1 VNRGALKNVCGE
13 PEKRKMAKR
22 RGGSAPEGANWMD
35 TYGDMVT
42 LILTF
47 FVLLYSMSSMDEAK
61 MQYISLAFSGG
72 QVNDL
77 QMSVVGRETDKDVD
91 PTIVYDQIVPES
103 PDPPTGQEI
112 DDIQAFFQFL
122 QKAVQD
128 APQDSP
134 AASTT
139 ISMGKAAIYMQFN
152 DSVFFLPN
160 SDILTDDG
168 KYMLE
173 TVSDG
178 LRLIQDQIAS
188 VRVSGHTADSN
199 STSDVNEWRLSSGRA
214 DSVVNYFIDL
224 DACDAEKFVPTGYAK
239 YRPIADNST
248 PEGRNKNRRV
258 EIVFIKNNLDLSD
271 GETVEELMK
280 LMFGD
285 SFVENSELDGS
296 PTLTEQQEAEAAQ
309 QAQQAA
315 QQAALGG
322 NDPDKNY
329 ADKEALVSEE
339 QNQSPAPD
347 TGGNSGADSGG
358 DSGGG
363 DDSGGGLASEL
374 GF

>member
-1 VNRGALKNVCGE
+1 
-13 PEKRKMAKR
+13 MAKR
-22 RGGSAPEGANWMD
+22 RGGGGGGEGANWMD

-47 FVLLYSMSSMDEAK
+47 FVLLYSMSTMDQAK

-72 QVNDL
+72 QVNNL
-77 QMSVVGRETDKDVD
+77 QMAVIGHETKDDVD

-112 DDIQAFFQFL
+112 DDLQAFFQFL

-128 APQDSP
+128 APQDSA

-160 SDILTDDG
+160 SDVLTEDG
-168 KYMLE
+168 EYMLE

-199 STSDVNEWRLSSGRA
+199 ATSDVNEWRLSSGRA

-224 DACDAEKFVPTGYAK
+224 DACEPEKFVPTGYAK

-285 SFVENSELDGS
+285 NFVGNSELDGS
-296 PTLTEQQEAEAAQ
+296 PTYTEQQEAEAAEK
-309 QAQQAA
+309 AKEAAEQAA
-315 QQAALGG
+315 RGG
-322 NDPDKNY
+322 NDPNKTY
-329 ADKEALVSEE
+329 ADKDALISEE
-339 QNQSPAPD
+339 QNKSPAPETAGGSD
-347 TGGNSGADSGG
+347 SGTGGGTGGANE
-358 DSGGG
+358 
-363 DDSGGGLASEL
+363 GGGLAGEL
-374 GF
+374 GIRQSKSATDF

>member
-1 VNRGALKNVCGE
+1 
-13 PEKRKMAKR
+13 MAKR
-22 RGGSAPEGANWMD
+22 RGGGSAPEGANWMD

-47 FVLLYSMSSMDEAK
+47 FVLLYSMSTMDEAK

-72 QVNDL
+72 QVNNL
-77 QMSVVGRETDKDVD
+77 QMAVIGHETQDDVD
-91 PTIVYDQIVPES
+91 PTVVYDQIVPES

-112 DDIQAFFQFL
+112 DDLQAFFQFL
-122 QKAVQD
+122 QKAIQD

-178 LRLIQDQIAS
+178 LRLVQDQIGS
-188 VRVSGHTADSN
+188 VKVSGHTADSYA
-199 STSDVNEWRLSSGRA
+199 TSDVNEWRLSSGRA
-214 DSVVNYFIDL
+214 DSVINYFIEL
-224 DACDAEKFVPTGYAK
+224 DACEADKFAATGYAK

-258 EIVFIKNNLDLSD
+258 EIVFVKNNLDLSD
-271 GETVEELMK
+271 GETVEELMR
-280 LMFGD
+280 LMYGD
-285 SFVENSELDGS
+285 NFVKDSDLEGS
-296 PTLTEQQEAEAAQ
+296 PTLTEQQAAEAAE
-309 QAQQAA
+309 AA
-315 QQAALGG
+315 KEAAEKEALGG
-322 NDPDKNY
+322 NDPNKNY
-329 ADKEALVSEE
+329 ADKDALTSQE
-339 QNQSPAPD
+339 QQQLDNPPSD
-347 TGGNSGADSGG
+347 TGGGDNSDTGT
-358 DSGGG
+358 
-363 DDSGGGLASEL
+363 DDGGGLAGQL
-374 GF
+374 GFS

>member
-1 VNRGALKNVCGE
+1 
-13 PEKRKMAKR
+13 MAKR
-22 RGGSAPEGANWMD
+22 RGGGSAPEGANWMD

-47 FVLLYSMSSMDEAK
+47 FVLLYSMSTMDKAK
-61 MQYISLAFSGG
+61 AQYISLAFSGG

-77 QMSVVGRETDKDVD
+77 QMAVIGHETEDDVD
-91 PTIVYDQIVPES
+91 PTIVYDQIIPEA
-103 PDPPTGQEI
+103 PEPPKGQEL
-112 DDIQAFFQFL
+112 DDIQAFFQYL
-122 QKAVQD
+122 QQAIQQ
-128 APQDSP
+128 APDTSP

-152 DSVFFLPN
+152 DGVFFLPN
-160 SDILTDDG
+160 SDVLTEDG

-224 DACDAEKFVPTGYAK
+224 DACEASKFVPTGYAK

-248 PEGRNKNRRV
+248 PEGRTKNRRV

-285 SFVENSELDGS
+285 NFVESSGLDGS
-296 PTLTEQQEAEAAQ
+296 PTLTEQEEAAAQEAAA
-309 QAQQAA
+309 AA
-315 QQAALGG
+315 SRAAALGG
-322 NDPDKNY
+322 NDPNKNY
-329 ADKEALVSEE
+329 ADKDALIAE
-339 QNQSPAPD
+339 QNAQAEEDTGGGSADTPD
-347 TGGNSGADSGG
+347 TGGDSP
-358 DSGGG
+358 
-363 DDSGGGLASEL
+363 GGLSEEL
-374 GF
+374 GID

>member
-1 VNRGALKNVCGE
+1 
-13 PEKRKMAKR
+13 
-22 RGGSAPEGANWMD
+22 
-35 TYGDMVT
+35 MVT

-47 FVLLYSMSSMDEAK
+47 FVLLYSMSTMDEAK
-61 MQYISLAFSGG
+61 MQYLSLAFSGG

-77 QMSVVGRETDKDVD
+77 QMAVIGRETEDDVD

-112 DDIQAFFQFL
+112 DDIQAFL
-122 QKAVQD
+122 QYLQRMVQD
-128 APQDSP
+128 APEDSP

-139 ISMGKAAIYMQFN
+139 LSMGKAAIYMQFN

-160 SDILTDDG
+160 SDVLTEDG
-168 KYMLE
+168 EYMLE

-199 STSDVNEWRLSSGRA
+199 ATSDVNEWRLSSGRA

-224 DACDAEKFVPTGYAK
+224 DACEPEKFVPTGYAK
-239 YRPIADNST
+239 YRPIADNTT

-271 GETVEELMK
+271 GETVEELMR

-285 SFVENSELDGS
+285 NFVGNSELDGS
-296 PTLTEQQEAEAAQ
+296 PTYTEQQAAEAEEAARI
-309 QAQQAA
+309 AA
-315 QQAALGG
+315 EQAALGG
-322 NDPDKNY
+322 NDPNKNY
-329 ADKEALVSEE
+329 ADKGELISEE
-339 QNQSPAPD
+339 QQQLYTPPSD
-347 TGGNSGADSGG
+347 TGGDTDS
-358 DSGGG
+358 DSP
-363 DDSGGGLASEL
+363 GGLADEL
-374 GF
+374 GFG

>member
-1 VNRGALKNVCGE
+1 
-13 PEKRKMAKR
+13 MAKR
-22 RGGSAPEGANWMD
+22 RGGGSAPEGANWMD

-47 FVLLYSMSSMDEAK
+47 FVLLYSMSTMDEAK
-61 MQYISLAFSGG
+61 MQYLSLAFSGG

-77 QMSVVGRETDKDVD
+77 QMAVIGHETDKDVD
-91 PTIVYDQIVPES
+91 PTVVYDQIVPES
-103 PDPPTGQEI
+103 PNPPEGQEI
-112 DDIQAFFQFL
+112 DDLQAFFQYL
-122 QKAVQD
+122 QQAVQS

-160 SDILTDDG
+160 SDVLTEDG
-168 KYMLE
+168 EYMLE

-199 STSDVNEWRLSSGRA
+199 ATSDVNEWRLSSGRA
-214 DSVVNYFIDL
+214 DSVVNYFIEL
-224 DACDAEKFVPTGYAK
+224 DACDDDKFVATGYAK
-239 YRPIADNST
+239 YRPIADNTT

-285 SFVENSELDGS
+285 NFVGNSELDGS
-296 PTLTEQQEAEAAQ
+296 PTLTEQQAAEAAE
-309 QAQQAA
+309 AA
-315 QQAALGG
+315 RIAAEQAALGG
-322 NDPDKNY
+322 NDPGKNY
-329 ADKEALVSEE
+329 ADKNELVSQE
-339 QNQSPAPD
+339 SGAA
-347 TGGNSGADSGG
+347 TGGD
-358 DSGGG
+358 DVGG
-363 DDSGGGLASEL
+363 DDSGSGETGGGLAEQL
-374 GF
+374 GIG